1 MDMDS
6 LLRLGLEHRRPQ
18 RLAETPR
25 SSAVVLLLIMRDEGE
40 PGLLLTRRQAG
51 LRNYADDWCLPGGR
65 REATDASLLTCAWRE
80 LEEETGISRQ
90 TCLLLGEL
98 DDFYNGKGELVRP
111 FVCVLTET
119 NQLNKLQLQASEAAS
134 AVLFPISKLACIVE
148 DHEQRFPSQRQPAYL
163 LDLYNQGMAQG
174 CVWGLTASI
183 LLHFRDVLTGQ
194 VSPLCK
200 GEEFKRDEVIHG
212 T

>member
-1 MDMDS
+1 MHMS
-6 LLRLGLEHRRPQ
+6 TMTRMSLEHRKPQ

-25 SSAVVLLLIMRDEGE
+25 SSAVMLMLIMRKEGE
-40 PGLLLTRRQAG
+40 PVLLLTRRQAG

-65 REATDASLLTCAWRE
+65 REATDASLLACAWRE

-90 TCLLLGEL
+90 SCVLLGEL

-111 FVCVLTET
+111 FVCLLKGT
-119 NQLNKLQLQASEAAS
+119 NHLDKLQLQVSEAAD
-134 AVLFPISKLACIVE
+134 AVLLPISQLACIVE

-163 LDLYNQGMAQG
+163 LELDSAAQG
-174 CVWGLTASI
+174 CIWGLTASI

-200 GEEFKRDEVIHG
+200 GEKFKRGGVIHE